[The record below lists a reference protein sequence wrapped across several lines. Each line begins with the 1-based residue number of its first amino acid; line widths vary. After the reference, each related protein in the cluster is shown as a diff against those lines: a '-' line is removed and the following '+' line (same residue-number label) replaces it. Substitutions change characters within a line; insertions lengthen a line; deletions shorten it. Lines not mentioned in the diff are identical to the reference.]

1 MSDLSY
7 LALSGAVAA
16 EQTVEIIANNVANLS
31 TPGYKAQHLSFEQLL
46 TQQKDATQ
54 HTQVKVGQGYSDMTE
69 GTIKH
74 TGAPLDV
81 ALRGPGFFVVET
93 AQGPRLTRQGNF
105 SHASDG
111 TLRTTSGHLV
121 MGSGGPVTARADL
134 PLQID
139 RYGRV
144 LSDGLYID
152 TLQRQAVAQQ
162 TDLKREGDS
171 MWSVTRPGGAYDVDT
186 QLEVGSIEQSNVS
199 SVHEMSRLVKTE
211 REFEQYLRLLEV
223 NRQLQQKSAS
233 QLG

>member
-7 LALSGAVAA
+7 TALSGAVAA
-16 EQTVEIIANNVANLS
+16 EQTVEVIANNVANLV
-31 TPGYKAQHLSFEQLL
+31 TPGYKAQQLSFEQML
-46 TQQKDATQ
+46 TQQSGALQ

-81 ALRGPGFFVVET
+81 ALRGPGFFVVDT
-93 AQGPRLTRQGNF
+93 SNGPRLTRQGSF
-105 SHASDG
+105 THMSDG
-111 TLRTTSGHLV
+111 TLRTPSGHMV
-121 MGSGGPVTARADL
+121 MGSSGPVAARADL
-134 PLQID
+134 PLSID

-144 LSDGLYID
+144 LSDGLYVD
-152 TLQRQAVAQQ
+152 TLQRQGVAQQ
-162 TDLKREGDS
+162 TDIKREGDS
-171 MWSVTRPGGAYDVDT
+171 LWALVNPEAAQEVMT

>member
-16 EQTVEIIANNVANLS
+16 EQTVEVIANNVANVV
-31 TPGYKAQHLSFEQLL
+31 TPGYKAQHLSFEELL
-46 TQQKDATQ
+46 TQQKGSTQ
-54 HTQVKVGQGYSDMTE
+54 HTQVRVGQGYNDMTE

-81 ALRGPGFFVVET
+81 ALRGPGFFVVDT
-93 AQGPRLTRQGNF
+93 AEGARLTRQGNF
-105 SHASDG
+105 THMSDG
-111 TLRTTSGHLV
+111 TLRTSSGHMV
-121 MGSGGPVTARADL
+121 MGSGGPISARADL
-134 PLQID
+134 PLTID

-144 LSDGLYID
+144 LSDGLYVD
-152 TLQRQAVAQQ
+152 TLQRQGVAKQ

-171 MWSVTRPGGAYDVDT
+171 LWGLTDPDAAQELNT
-186 QLEVGSIEQSNVS
+186 QLEVGAIEQSNVS

-211 REFEQYLRLLEV
+211 REFEQYLHLLEV